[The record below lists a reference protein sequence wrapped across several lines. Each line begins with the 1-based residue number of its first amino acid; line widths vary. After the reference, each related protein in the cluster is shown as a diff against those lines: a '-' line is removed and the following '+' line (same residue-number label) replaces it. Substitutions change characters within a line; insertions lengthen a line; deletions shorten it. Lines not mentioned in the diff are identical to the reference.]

1 MFDPTLLIGGLYKIP
16 VFLAITYISFY
27 MVWYVWGIPGIV
39 AVLIGGFLLFRYKVR
54 KEEESRYGF

>member
-27 MVWYVWGIPGIV
+27 MVWYAFGIV
-39 AVLIGGFLLFRYKVR
+39 GIFVVLVGGFLLFRYQLR
-54 KEEESRYGF
+54 KEEEARYGF